1 MKKVISLVVLV
12 SIILVA
18 STVLGASAKVNVSG
32 QTAIEEGTKTVTMTV
47 SLGAFDDVAEG
58 ETLGFQATLE
68 YNNNIFESVTVQGL
82 NGWDVSYEDS
92 SKVVT
97 GLTKSSKANTQIA
110 TFTFTVKD
118 GVTAGSTDNILLNN
132 FLLSNDGTLNQEEN
146 YSLKVSIV
154 EKPTIEEAGTPE
166 PENEVGGNNTVN
178 TGNTTENK
186 VTGNNVAGST
196 KNNTVYN
203 TIKDNT
209 VKGSN
214 KLPAAGLTNTIIISA
229 VVVLIVGVGFMIR
242 SKTIKLK

>member
-18 STVLGASAKVNVSG
+18 NTVLAASAKVNVTG

-68 YNNNIFESVTVQGL
+68 YNNNIFDSVTVQGL

-97 GLTKSSKANTQIA
+97 GLTKSSKANVQIA

-154 EKPTIEEAGTPE
+154 EKPTIEEPGTPE

>member
-1 MKKVISLVVLV
+1 MKRVI
-12 SIILVA
+12 SIILLISVILIA
-18 STVLGASAKVNVSG
+18 STVLASSAKVNV
-32 QTAIEEGTKTVTMTV
+32 TAPKTIEEGTDELVMTV
-47 SLGAFDDVAEG
+47 SLGAFQDLE
-58 ETLGFQATLE
+58 ENQTLGFQATLE
-68 YNNNIFESVTVQGL
+68 YNNNIFDSVTVQGL
-82 NGWDVSYEDS
+82 NGWDVSYEDG

-97 GLTKSSKANTQIA
+97 GLTKSSKANVQIA
-110 TFTFTVKD
+110 TFTFAVKD

-154 EKPTIEEAGTPE
+154 EKPTSEDPGTTE
-166 PENEVGGNNTVN
+166 PENEVGGNNIVN
-178 TGNTTENK
+178 NGNSVGNK